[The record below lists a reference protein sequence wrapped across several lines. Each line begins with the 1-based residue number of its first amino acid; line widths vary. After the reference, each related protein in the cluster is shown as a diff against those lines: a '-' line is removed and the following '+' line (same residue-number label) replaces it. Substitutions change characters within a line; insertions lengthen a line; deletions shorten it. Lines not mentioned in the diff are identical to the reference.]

1 MLLDHILNAGPVAIA
16 LLVLSILAFALLLER
31 TWVQFSYPF
40 FSSSGFARYCRVA
53 LHSDAFMDGEPT
65 MNKKHG
71 WQAAMAMLWKN
82 QGLKDDD
89 RQKIAE
95 SWLENERRH
104 LNARLRLVGLIGSIA
119 PLLGLLG
126 TVFGIIEMFKAIAH
140 STGPVTPALL
150 AEGMW
155 TAMVTTA
162 LGLVV
167 AIPALAASHGLEQ
180 LSQARLQR
188 IQDAL
193 NELNGLLLNVGSR
206 DWDSKGRN
214 NKDSLSEKQHPEK
227 RLKDAASVTALEN
240 DNPEIQAEIPSRTVV
255 GAA

>member
-1 MLLDHILNAGPVAIA
+1 MLLDHILNAGPVAMVLLALSVLVSA
-16 LLVLSILAFALLLER
+16 LLMER
-31 TWVQFSYPF
+31 LWVQLSYPF
-40 FSSSGFARYCRVA
+40 FARKEFAECRRLVCHQEYSQVEKRLSGR
-53 LHSDAFMDGEPT
+53 P
-65 MNKKHG
+65 HG
-71 WQAAMAMLWKN
+71 WETA
-82 QGLKDDD
+82 
-89 RQKIAE
+89 IAE
-95 SWLENERRH
+95 LLKHRLLDNDTRQQMAVGWLENERRY

-162 LGLVV
+162 LGLVI

-180 LSQARLQR
+180 LSQARIQT

-193 NELNGLLLNVGSR
+193 NELNLVISGKVANEKNGGTAVRAAGR
-206 DWDSKGRN
+206 DAV
-214 NKDSLSEKQHPEK
+214 EK
-227 RLKDAASVTALEN
+227 AVTFQPAVL
-240 DNPEIQAEIPSRTVV
+240 AGT
-255 GAA
+255 A